1 MFGKLNGKHS
11 IFRFHRPPW
20 SIISLWIFVCLFILF
35 YLRYDHNRIHSFDKI
50 VILLISIHTD
60 RHQQA
65 SSIIMITIV
74 SLFDLSLYIS
84 HANIHIYS
92 CIVNLN
98 ANLLF
103 FFFIRPT
110 IFQITC
116 LLLDCQ
122 KFSKKNASSLIQMAN
137 RSNEFVFEIE
147 KKHRNAF
154 P

>member
-35 YLRYDHNRIHSFDKI
+35 YLCYDHNRIHSFDKI

-60 RHQQA
+60 RHQQD
-65 SSIIMITIV
+65 SSIIMYRIV

-103 FFFIRPT
+103 FFSSD
-110 IFQITC
+110 Q
-116 LLLDCQ
+116 Q
-122 KFSKKNASSLIQMAN
+122 FSKSLVYCWI
-137 RSNEFVFEIE
+137 VFE
-147 KKHRNAF
+147 KKCIIIDTNGKPF
-154 P
+154 Q